1 MSKQAL
7 LKLLEALLAARTSDA
22 AQTLDALGA
31 LQDGPPSEVQEL
43 EALFQLRFRTYLRD
57 CTAIL
62 GEPQFSTVSPR
73 PLSTPSG
80 SQALALAYWQ
90 AGSDTLYLTLEHRS
104 PYAPIAVKLGCV
116 SAQRVKDPQ

>member
-1 MSKQAL
+1 MSKQVQQ
-7 LKLLEALLAARTSDA
+7 KFLEALLAARTSDA
-22 AQTLDALGA
+22 AQTLDALLA

-57 CTAIL
+57 CTEIL
-62 GEPQFSTVSPR
+62 GEPQFSAVSPR

-90 AGSDTLYLTLEHRS
+90 AGSDTLYVTLERRG
-104 PYAPIAVKLGCV
+104 PCAPIVVRLG
-116 SAQRVKDPQ
+116 RV